1 MRCTRCG
8 IPMSK
13 VPDFSNVMG
22 RFAPEIQEFDQQISL
37 LDTQRRNVLQQ
48 RSNAVLEEFHALV
61 PEVEFGKSVVSH
73 LHDRGGYRSKLIV
86 RTGIV
91 HGLKLSSS
99 FSGTPKWILP
109 IVHLTK
115 LTKWDR
121 DHYEEN
127 MDFAYN
133 RRTTHNDYSSN
144 IDLGDEFEIVGT
156 VVRQG
161 KYGLYEVKFL

>member
-1 MRCTRCG
+1 
-8 IPMSK
+8 MSN

-22 RFAPEIQEFDQQISL
+22 RFAPDIQDFDQQIAL

-48 RSNAVLEEFHALV
+48 RLNAVCEEFHALL
-61 PEVEFGKSVVSH
+61 PEVEFGKTVVSH
-73 LHDRGGYRSKLIV
+73 LHDRGGYRSKLVV

-91 HGLKLSSS
+91 HGLQLKGG
-99 FSGTPKWILP
+99 FSGIPKWVLP
-109 IVHLTK
+109 IVHITK

-127 MDFAYN
+127 MDFVYN

-144 IDLGDEFEIVGT
+144 IDMGEEFEIVGE
-156 VVRQG
+156 VVREG